1 MRKLVFFLPLSGCL
15 HRCVYCDQHSISG
28 IKTTIPPDEVRKRI
42 AQESHPV
49 EICFF
54 GGSFTCLPRKEM
66 IRYLDASLAA
76 PLGSRIRLST
86 HPLGIDLEVISI
98 LKRYPVS
105 CVELGLSS
113 LDDQVL
119 STCKRGY
126 TRKEA
131 MNALA
136 LLKDSGVGIAVQMMI
151 GLPGQTQA
159 SSFCDLE
166 ALYEVKGPQ
175 GWEMRLYPCLVLSGT
190 PLEILYKEKKYV
202 PLSLE
207 EAIHWGASFSFRARK
222 LGFTLLRIGLQD
234 SPSLKQSVVAGPYHP
249 ALGELIRAEELASL
263 MLENRMQ
270 GPWFVEKRHRSW
282 LLGHGKQGLLIL
294 SKGSGLDL
302 NEVLQRI
309 RWY

>member
-1 MRKLVFFLPLSGCL
+1 MRKLVFFLPLSGCP

-28 IKTTIPPDEVRKRI
+28 IKNTIPPDEVRKRI
-42 AQESHPV
+42 EQESRPV

-54 GGSFTCLPRKEM
+54 GGSFTCLPVKER

-76 PLGSRIRLST
+76 PFGSRIRLST
-86 HPLGIDLEVISI
+86 HPLGIDVEVLAT
-98 LKRYPVS
+98 LKCYPVS
-105 CVELGLSS
+105 SVELGLSS
-113 LDDQVL
+113 LDDEVL
-119 STCKRGY
+119 STCNRGY

-131 MNALA
+131 INALA
-136 LLKDSGVGIAVQMMI
+136 LLRDSGLGVAAQMMI

-159 SSFCDLE
+159 SSFRDLE
-166 ALYEVKGPQ
+166 ALREVKGPQ

-190 PLEILYKEKKYV
+190 PLEFLYKEKKYV

-207 EAIHWGASFSFRARK
+207 EAIRWGASFSIRARK
-222 LGFTLLRIGLQD
+222 SGFTLLRIGLQD

-249 ALGELIRAEELASL
+249 ALGELVKAEELASL
-263 MLENRMQ
+263 MLQNRMQ

-282 LLGHGKQGLLIL
+282 LLGHDKRGLSAL
-294 SKGSGLDL
+294 SRDSGLDL